1 MRTIKAAL
9 PEIIRNQ
16 GHVLVTASIYAFFNG
31 SINSAYA
38 ASKHALQG
46 FFGVDRSDRDPQHAR
61 AAFRDFSQLIQQYPN
76 SQYATDANK
85 RLVYLKDRLAKY
97 ELSVAEYYTKRGAY
111 VAVVNRA
118 EQMLREFPDTK
129 ATHDVLPLMENAYK
143 QLQLNGQADK
153 VAKVIA
159 ANPQ

>member
-1 MRTIKAAL
+1 
-9 PEIIRNQ
+9 
-16 GHVLVTASIYAFFNG
+16 
-31 SINSAYA
+31 
-38 ASKHALQG
+38 
-46 FFGVDRSDRDPQHAR
+46 
-61 AAFRDFSQLIQQYPN
+61 
-76 SQYATDANK
+76 
-85 RLVYLKDRLAKY
+85 LAKY